1 MYYEKVFILLVLC
14 VLAPVSYAAVQIAQF
29 IITECGT
36 MYQIPSDSTEKEAC
50 EYLDFLTARDCG

>member
-1 MYYEKVFILLVLC
+1 MKKVFILLVLC

-50 EYLDFLTARDCG
+50 EYPDFLTARDCG